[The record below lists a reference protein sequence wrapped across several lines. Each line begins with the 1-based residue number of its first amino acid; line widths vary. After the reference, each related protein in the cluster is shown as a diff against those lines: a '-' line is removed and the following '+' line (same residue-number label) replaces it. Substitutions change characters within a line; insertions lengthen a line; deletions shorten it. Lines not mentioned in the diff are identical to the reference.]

1 MSLAALYDIHGN
13 LPALEAVLAE
23 VRRAGVSHLVV
34 GGDVVP
40 GPMPGECLER
50 LRALDIPTLFIHGN
64 GERIVLTA
72 MSGGEISEVPEI
84 FRAAIHWNAAQLDAS
99 TAAWMAS
106 WPLIARCDVSGIG
119 AALFC
124 HATPQN
130 DTDIFTRQTP
140 AEALAGRFAALDA
153 DLVVVGHTHMQFD
166 RVVGDVRIVNAGS
179 VGMSFQGPGAYW
191 LEIGDAVR
199 LRRTEY
205 DLDAAA
211 AAIRRT
217 SYPGAD
223 EFAARNV
230 LNTPDES
237 AMLEAFSHAALRS
250 PP

>member
-1 MSLAALYDIHGN
+1 MPLAALYDIHGN
-13 LPALEAVLAE
+13 LPALEAVLAD
-23 VRRAGVSHLVV
+23 VKRAGVSQLVV

-40 GPMPGECLER
+40 GPMPGECLKR

-72 MSGGEISEVPEI
+72 MSGGEISEVPETY
-84 FRAAIHWNAAQLDAS
+84 RAAIHWNAAQIDAS

-106 WPLIARCDVSGIG
+106 WPLIARCDVRGIG
-119 AALFC
+119 AVLFC

-130 DTDIFTRQTP
+130 DIDIFTRLTP
-140 AEALAGRFAALDA
+140 VEALADRFGALDA

-166 RVVGDVRIVNAGS
+166 RVVGSVRIVNAGS

-191 LEIGDAVR
+191 LEISDEVR

-211 AAIRRT
+211 AAIRST
-217 SYPGAD
+217 NYPAAD
-223 EFAARNV
+223 EFAVRNV
-230 LNTPDES
+230 LNTPGES
-237 AMLEAFSHAALRS
+237 AMLDAFSRAELRS